1 MRVVFAANVSEFE
14 QTKKKRVTIDGL
26 DILIVQVQ
34 EAFYAVEN
42 TCPHMGGSL
51 YDGNLEG
58 RYIKCPKHGS
68 VFDVTNGDLHEPG
81 KFLMF
86 KVKPQKL
93 KSFPIKVVG
102 NDLMVEME

>member
-26 DILIVQVQ
+26 DILIVQYQ
-34 EAFYAVEN
+34 GSYYAVEN

-51 YDGNLEG
+51 YDGNLEDH
-58 RYIKCPKHGS
+58 YIACPKHGS

-81 KFLMF
+81 KLLFF

-93 KSFPIKVVG
+93 KSFPIKIVG
-102 NDLMVEME
+102 DNLMVEME